1 MSLPPIAQLPILWRC
16 ALVGLLMV
24 VPVACKSSRNP
35 GTTATSSATTTTSST
50 TTSSTTSTTTTTT
63 MPPTTLPPTTM
74 PPTTTEPLATEGG
87 IVMVANASGVNG
99 AAKALTQELAALGF
113 ATREGTNAAGIDE
126 ELATSKIYVIAGS
139 EAVAQSISRLM
150 GGVPVERMPTP
161 AWIKGGTA
169 GLGDANVL
177 VMLGHD
183 LAGTPLTDIA
193 D

>member
-1 MSLPPIAQLPILWRC
+1 MNLHPVAPLPILWRC
-16 ALVGLLMV
+16 ALVGLLIV

-35 GTTATSSATTTTSST
+35 GTAASHSTTATSTTSST
-50 TTSSTTSTTTTTT
+50 IPTTTTT
-63 MPPTTLPPTTM
+63 MPPTTMPPPTM

-99 AAKALTQELAALGF
+99 AAKALTQDLAALGF

-150 GGVPVERMPTP
+150 GGIPVERMPTP

-183 LAGTPLTDIA
+183 LAGTPLAEIA